1 MNFWSVVSRI
11 ILKGRIVILI
21 LIAAATYFLY
31 TQTANIKFSH
41 TEANLL
47 PSDHPVNIEYE
58 PFKIQHYLLPRNSTN
73 GMDSQST

>member
-11 ILKGRIVILI
+11 ILKGRIVILL
-21 LIAAATYFLY
+21 LIALATYFLY

-47 PSDHPVNIEYE
+47 PADHPVNIEYDKFLE
-58 PFKIQHYLLPRNSTN
+58 IC
-73 GMDSQST
+73 